1 MVINWGQEEQNFS
14 NFLEEDL
21 PFLIQ
26 SQYEDT
32 IILLKKELQLLNSS
46 LDFVLTQ
53 YPNFLEKIRYHLYF
67 FFAHQMSAMKLD
79 NGSDFYTQYFL
90 LSTAYHNRYIY
101 SFVENQLKEPKIQ
114 AIINY

>member
-1 MVINWGQEEQNFS
+1 MVINWSQEEQSFS

-32 IILLKKELQLLNSS
+32 IVLLKKELQLLDSS
-46 LDFVLTQ
+46 LELVIAK
-53 YPNFLEKIRYHLYF
+53 YPSFLEKIRYHLYF
-67 FFAHQMSAMKLD
+67 FFAHQMSAMKL
-79 NGSDFYTQYFL
+79 NNSSDFYTQYFL
-90 LSTAYHNRYIY
+90 LSTAYHNQYIY